1 MTPAFHNIQSQCFN
15 QKLFTFVDTHSDMF
29 HYIAFSLPS
38 LVTWIRN
45 IQDFSTR
52 LFTFLGTILTLNWM
66 KCFTSIFLK
75 MVSRKIKR
83 WQHEVTNVISLHF
96 FSGPW
101 PNKTFL
107 RFINDCLRKY
117 VVLFKSA
124 EPLPHLLW
132 TWTLEHPNISVDS
145 QYQI

>member
-1 MTPAFHNIQSQCFN
+1 
-15 QKLFTFVDTHSDMF
+15 MF

-52 LFTFLGTILTLNWM
+52 LFTFLGTSLTLNWM

-124 EPLPHLLW
+124 EPSPHLLW
-132 TWTLEHPNISVDS
+132 TLTPWYIRRQSVSNIISDIDYNSIVVTNS
-145 QYQI
+145 IFLIT